1 MAKMSSVDA
10 IRTDTLT
17 KSYGRA
23 RGVVDLTLSVPA
35 GTIFGFLGPNGAGKT
50 TTIRILLDFLRPT
63 SGHAE
68 VLGLDSRA
76 DSVEIHRRTGYLPGD
91 PALYDRIT
99 GGELLEWLGRLRG
112 GVDEA
117 FVAGLVERFAVD
129 LDRPIRH
136 LSRGNRQK
144 IAVVQAFMHQPELLV
159 LDEPTSGLDPLVQ
172 HEFQELCR
180 ETTSTGATVFL
191 SSHVLDEVQH
201 LCDHVAI
208 IREGSLV
215 ASEDVEALRARAIR
229 DVTIHFGAPFD
240 ADAFSALPGVRSVA
254 VDGSVLHLQLAGG
267 ADQLIKLSA
276 RYDVVDFTSAP
287 ADLDALFLH
296 YYEGGDGDGPPGR

>member
-1 MAKMSSVDA
+1 MDA
-10 IRTDTLT
+10 IRTESLT

-23 RGVVDLTLSVPA
+23 RGVVDLDLSVPS

-63 SGHAE
+63 SGDAV
-68 VLGLDSRA
+68 VLGLDSRR
-76 DSVEIHRRTGYLPGD
+76 DSVEIHRRIGYLPGD

-99 GGELLEWLGRLRG
+99 GRDLLDWLGRLRG
-112 GVDEA
+112 GVDRPYLDA
-117 FVAGLVERFAVD
+117 LIERFAID
-129 LDRPIRH
+129 PDRPIRQ

-144 IAVVQAFMHQPELLV
+144 IAVVQAFMHRPELLV

-180 ETTSTGATVFL
+180 ETTASGATVFL

-208 IREGSLV
+208 IREGRLV
-215 ASEDVEALRARAIR
+215 AIEDVDAIRARAVR
-229 DVTIHFGAPFD
+229 DVTIRFAGSFD
-240 ADAFSALPGVRSVA
+240 ADAFAALAGVRSVT
-254 VDGSVLHLQLAGG
+254 VEGPVLHLQLSGN
-267 ADQLIKLSA
+267 ADPLVKLA
-276 RYDVVDFTSAP
+276 AQHDVVDLVSAP
-287 ADLDALFLH
+287 ADLDDLFLH
-296 YYEGGDGDGPPGR
+296 YYEGEESNGAARH